1 MLQWPVLEMT
11 MMLNLIHS
19 RTKGLEYPTH
29 EEYSHGATL
38 CIPWIP
44 KSPNHQIT
52 KFQVFV
58 FRYSGSVVRYGHSC
72 LAIQAQC
79 SGLCLGAHIQ
89 YSYSGSQ
96 IQVFRFRYSGLEFR
110 LQDWVYRL
118 ADKYKALTFS
128 IHIQGI
134 QVWVY
139 RLACIPKP
147 VYPNLNT

>member
-11 MMLNLIHS
+11 MMLNLNSS

-58 FRYSGSVVRYGHSC
+58 FRYGHSC
-72 LAIQAQC
+72 LGIQAQY
-79 SGLCLGAHIQ
+79 SGLCLGTHIQ
-89 YSYSGSQ
+89 YSYSGSH
-96 IQVFRFRYSGLEFR
+96 IQVFIFRYSGLEFR
-110 LQDWVYRL
+110 FGYTGL
-118 ADKYKALTFS
+118 
-128 IHIQGI
+128 GI
-134 QVWVY
+134 QVS
-139 RLACIPKP
+139 
-147 VYPNLNT
+147 

>member
-44 KSPNHQIT
+44 KSPNS
-52 KFQVFV
+52 
-58 FRYSGSVVRYGHSC
+58 RCLCSG
-72 LAIQAQC
+72 IQAQY
-79 SGLCLGAHIQ
+79 SGLCLGTHIQ

-110 LQDWVYRL
+110 FGYTGL
-118 ADKYKALTFS
+118 
-128 IHIQGI
+128 GI
-134 QVWVY
+134 QVS
-139 RLACIPKP
+139 
-147 VYPNLNT
+147 

>member
-44 KSPNHQIT
+44 KSPNS
-52 KFQVFV
+52 
-58 FRYSGSVVRYGHSC
+58 RC
-72 LAIQAQC
+72 LC
-79 SGLCLGAHIQ
+79 SGMGTHVWEFRLSIQVCVWVLTFSIHIQ
-89 YSYSGSQ
+89 
-96 IQVFRFRYSGLEFR
+96 VVRFRYSDSGIQVWNSDLGI
-110 LQDWVYRL
+110 QDWVYRL

-128 IHIQGI
+128 IHIQAFRFG
-134 QVWVY
+134 Y
-139 RLACIPKP
+139 
-147 VYPNLNT
+147 TG

>member
-72 LAIQAQC
+72 LGIQARY
-79 SGLCLGAHIQ
+79 SGLCLGTHIQ
-89 YSYSGSQ
+89 YSY
-96 IQVFRFRYSGLEFR
+96 LEFR
-110 LQDWVYRL
+110 HMLQ
-118 ADKYKALTFS
+118 S
-128 IHIQGI
+128 IFDAIS
-134 QVWVY
+134 VFLYV
-139 RLACIPKP
+139 PKWRI
-147 VYPNLNT
+147 

>member
-1 MLQWPVLEMT
+1 MLQWPVLKMT

-44 KSPNHQIT
+44 KPPNHQIT

-72 LAIQAQC
+72 LGIQAQY
-79 SGLCLGAHIQ
+79 SGLCLGTHIQ
-89 YSYSGSQ
+89 YSYSGIH
-96 IQVFRFRYSGLEFR
+96 IQVFRFGI
-110 LQDWVYRL
+110 QIWVYRIGYTGL
-118 ADKYKALTFS
+118 
-128 IHIQGI
+128 GI
-134 QVWVY
+134 QVS
-139 RLACIPKP
+139 
-147 VYPNLNT
+147 

>member
-29 EEYSHGATL
+29 EEYSYGATL
-38 CIPWIP
+38 CIPWIL

-52 KFQVFV
+52 QFQVFV

-72 LAIQAQC
+72 LGIQAQY
-79 SGLCLGAHIQ
+79 SGLCLGTHIQ
-89 YSYSGSQ
+89 YSYSG
-96 IQVFRFRYSGLEFR
+96 ILNQVWNSDLGI
-110 LQDWVYRL
+110 QDWVYRL

-128 IHIQGI
+128 IHIQAFRFG
-134 QVWVY
+134 Y
-139 RLACIPKP
+139 
-147 VYPNLNT
+147 TG

>member
-38 CIPWIP
+38 HSLDP
-44 KSPNHQIT
+44 QIT

-72 LAIQAQC
+72 LGIQAQY
-79 SGLCLGAHIQ
+79 SGLCLGTHIQ

-96 IQVFRFRYSGLEFR
+96 IQVFRFRYSGLEFSFGYTG
-110 LQDWVYRL
+110 L
-118 ADKYKALTFS
+118 
-128 IHIQGI
+128 GI
-134 QVWVY
+134 QVS
-139 RLACIPKP
+139 
-147 VYPNLNT
+147 

>member
-29 EEYSHGATL
+29 EEYSHGASL

-52 KFQVFV
+52 QFQVFV

-72 LAIQAQC
+72 LGIQAQY
-79 SGLCLGAHIQ
+79 SGLC
-89 YSYSGSQ
+89 
-96 IQVFRFRYSGLEFR
+96 
-110 LQDWVYRL
+110 
-118 ADKYKALTFS
+118 FS

-134 QVWVY
+134 QVHVFTFRHSGLGIQAWIY
-139 RLACIPKP
+139 RQVCTPKP
-147 VYPNLNT
+147 EL

>member
-58 FRYSGSVVRYGHSC
+58 LRYSGSVVRYGHSC
-72 LAIQAQC
+72 LGIQAQY
-79 SGLCLGAHIQ
+79 SGLCLGTHIQ
-89 YSYSGSQ
+89 YH
-96 IQVFRFRYSGLEFR
+96 IQVVRFRYSDSGIQVWNSDLGI
-110 LQDWVYRL
+110 QDWVYRL
-118 ADKYKALTFS
+118 ADRYKALTFS
-128 IHIQGI
+128 IHIQAFRFRYTG
-134 QVWVY
+134 
-139 RLACIPKP
+139 
-147 VYPNLNT
+147 